1 MEIRELSSGEARD
14 SRYLL
19 DGLIETREKLLEMI
33 DHVDDGDLYYETNGL
48 PSPAGYLL
56 HLAQIELFWNR
67 VGLQQGSLSDG
78 DRERFCF
85 REEQEITCPKGKE
98 KSWFLARL
106 GEVRMLTREHY
117 MKMSDIEF
125 KRPSLEVNLKGEKAL
140 CSPEWVLY
148 HLIDH
153 EAYHRGQ
160 IALIF
165 RMMNGTR
172 EKWDHF
178 NTPYLSM

>member
-33 DHVDDGDLYYETNGL
+33 DEVDDGDLYYQTQGL
-48 PSPAGYLL
+48 PAPAGYLL
-56 HLAQIELFWNR
+56 HLAQVELFWNK
-67 VGLQQGSLSDG
+67 VVLQQGSVSDE
-78 DRERFCF
+78 DRQRFHF
-85 REEQEITCPKGKE
+85 QEKQEISAPEGKD

-125 KRPSLEVNLKGEKAL
+125 KRPALEVKLKGEMVR

-160 IALIF
+160 VALIF